1 MVLILLFRLHNL
13 VSLSIIRRDRKR
25 KRFVR
30 ETGKEDQKKKIRIDS
45 GQVISNKKNKKNLY
59 PFNKTSLVKCLLF
72 LLLLFPHT
80 LTIFSCIVDV
90 VSLNDVS
97 VMRSGRKNTSLMME
111 DLAQTEKQEE
121 EEEAGGG
128 QEEEEE
134 EEVGKHV

>member
-59 PFNKTSLVKCLLF
+59 PFNKISLVKYLPV

-90 VSLNDVS
+90 VSLNHVS

-121 EEEAGGG
+121 EEEVGGG
-128 QEEEEE
+128 QEEEE

>member
-59 PFNKTSLVKCLLF
+59 PFNKTSLIKCLPV
-72 LLLLFPHT
+72 LLLLFPYT